1 MILFFNRRELRYS
14 VWEANFSLFYVCS
27 VIWNDRGLLWL
38 SHYSEFKILIPNVQL
53 SKAFTPCALWRNK
66 RQNFL
71 ASEQQFISSVQSWKL
86 VLKHE
91 LNVWKEERK
100 KERKNTDSSVQDRHS
115 CLVSDSLGP
124 GPRSAEVFI
133 IAEDSNYS
141 TVLLLN
147 SQVRDEIQ
155 ESKPK
160 CKKSDINLQYIAVT
174 AIEQKLLGRHQ
185 AVTQN
190 WDSKKKKCNE

>member
-1 MILFFNRRELRYS
+1 MSRFFVIWKES
-14 VWEANFSLFYVCS
+14 CCS
-27 VIWNDRGLLWL
+27 VERVVYEFWRIYLLIGKWSCSSIEGLLWF

-53 SKAFTPCALWRNK
+53 SKAFAPCALWRNK
-66 RQNFL
+66 RQHFL

-91 LNVWKEERK
+91 LNVWKEEK

-155 ESKPK
+155 ESKP
-160 CKKSDINLQYIAVT
+160 
-174 AIEQKLLGRHQ
+174 
-185 AVTQN
+185 
-190 WDSKKKKCNE
+190 

>member
-1 MILFFNRRELRYS
+1 M
-14 VWEANFSLFYVCS
+14 
-27 VIWNDRGLLWL
+27 
-38 SHYSEFKILIPNVQL
+38 
-53 SKAFTPCALWRNK
+53 K
-66 RQNFL
+66 R
-71 ASEQQFISSVQSWKL
+71 
-86 VLKHE
+86 
-91 LNVWKEERK
+91 RK

-155 ESKPK
+155 ESKP
-160 CKKSDINLQYIAVT
+160 
-174 AIEQKLLGRHQ
+174 
-185 AVTQN
+185 
-190 WDSKKKKCNE
+190 

>member
-27 VIWNDRGLLWL
+27 VIWNDRGLLWF

-53 SKAFTPCALWRNK
+53 SKAFAPCALWRNK

-91 LNVWKEERK
+91 LNVWKEERQ

-124 GPRSAEVFI
+124 GTSFCWGFYNSWRQQLFYSSSAKFSGSRR
-133 IAEDSNYS
+133 DSRIK
-141 TVLLLN
+141 T
-147 SQVRDEIQ
+147 
-155 ESKPK
+155 
-160 CKKSDINLQYIAVT
+160 
-174 AIEQKLLGRHQ
+174 
-185 AVTQN
+185 
-190 WDSKKKKCNE
+190 